1 MVEITVKAADSASA
15 MEEIEKRLGT
25 DAMIVSTNRVDG
37 QIEIVATND
46 DPSKYQKTPEPLVLD
61 KNYRIKGFSD
71 VLNAKLS
78 VDDKPLKND
87 DKPLKNVA
95 SKSHSQIAEN
105 AENIKVEID
114 KLVELST
121 RSNPERDNDTSVHE
135 LFQMSGI
142 KKSLIE
148 NIDNPDSS
156 PSIEDASKILAKAF
170 IHGKCDH
177 FESSSLY
184 LVMGKAGAGKTLFS
198 KKLKTLFET
207 QTDAKSCTI
216 FGESNVKKSITEI
229 KSWFAKNKSKIIE
242 KKKIGIIELSNEEN
256 IDDFLLN
263 FSKLKTDIKI
273 SILNLIPVGNSY
285 EYLIKNLPQRRLE
298 NEYLALTKL
307 DLCDLSILEIA
318 AFVELNH
325 KCMFFSGVPSS
336 EEGLYFAKVGQ
347 TVDHIVQTIEN
358 RMD

>member
-15 MEEIEKRLGT
+15 MEEIEKRLGA

-71 VLNAKLS
+71 VLSSKLS
-78 VDDKPLKND
+78 GEDKPLNNEISENNNEI
-87 DKPLKNVA
+87 DKK
-95 SKSHSQIAEN
+95 
-105 AENIKVEID
+105 AENIKGEID
-114 KLVELST
+114 KLVELSM
-121 RSNPERDNDTSVHE
+121 RSKEIKGNTNSVYE

-142 KKSLIE
+142 RKSLLEIPE
-148 NIDNPDSS
+148 DPESKL
-156 PSIEDASKILAKAF
+156 SIEDAAKTLAKSF
-170 IHGKCDH
+170 IHGKCDN
-177 FESSSLY
+177 FENSTIY
-184 LVMGKAGAGKTLFS
+184 IVRGNDGVGKTLFA
-198 KKLKTLFET
+198 KKLKSLFET
-207 QTDAKSCTI
+207 QIDAKSCTI
-216 FGESNVKKSITEI
+216 FEKLNVKKSLTEI
-229 KSWFAKNKSKIIE
+229 TSWFSKNKPEIIE
-242 KKKIGIIELSNEEN
+242 NKKIGIVEISNTEN
-256 IDDFLLN
+256 IDNFLLQL
-263 FSKLKTDIKI
+263 SKLENDIMI
-273 SILNLIPVGNSY
+273 SIVNLMPVGNSY
-285 EYLIKNLPQRRLE
+285 EYLMKNIPQKRLE

-336 EEGLYFAKVGQ
+336 DEGLYFAKVGQ
-347 TVDHIVQTIEN
+347 TVDHIVQTIES

>member
-15 MEEIEKRLGT
+15 MEEIEKRLGA

-46 DPSKYQKTPEPLVLD
+46 DPSKYQKAPEPLVLD

-71 VLNAKLS
+71 VLSSKLS
-78 VDDKPLKND
+78 GEDKPLNNEISENHNEIENEIEK
-87 DKPLKNVA
+87 
-95 SKSHSQIAEN
+95 N
-105 AENIKVEID
+105 AENIKGEID

-121 RSNPERDNDTSVHE
+121 RSKEIKGNTTSVYE

-142 KKSLIE
+142 KKSLVE
-148 NIDNPDSS
+148 NPEDPESK
-156 PSIEDASKILAKAF
+156 PSIKDAAKTLAKSF
-170 IHGKCDH
+170 IHGKCDN
-177 FESSSLY
+177 FENSTIY
-184 LVMGKAGAGKTLFS
+184 IVRGNDGVGKTLFA
-198 KKLKTLFET
+198 KKLKSLFET
-207 QTDAKSCTI
+207 QIDAKSCTI
-216 FGESNVKKSITEI
+216 FEKPNVKKSLAEI
-229 KSWFAKNKSKIIE
+229 ISWFSKNKSEIIE
-242 KKKIGIIELSNEEN
+242 NKKIGIVEISNTEN
-256 IDDFLLN
+256 IDNFLLQL
-263 FSKLKTDIKI
+263 SKLENDIMI
-273 SILNLIPVGNSY
+273 SIVNLMPVGNSY
-285 EYLIKNLPQRRLE
+285 EYLMKNIPQKRLE

-336 EEGLYFAKVGQ
+336 DEGLYFAKVGQ
-347 TVDHIVQTIEN
+347 TVDHIVQTIES

>member
-15 MEEIEKRLGT
+15 MEEIEKRLGA

-37 QIEIVATND
+37 QIEIVATDD

-61 KNYRIKGFSD
+61 ENYKIKGFSD
-71 VLNAKLS
+71 VLSSKLS
-78 VDDKPLKND
+78 GEDKPLGNEISE
-87 DKPLKNVA
+87 NHSEIA
-95 SKSHSQIAEN
+95 KSAES
-105 AENIKVEID
+105 IKVEID

-121 RSNPERDNDTSVHE
+121 RSKEIKGTATSVYE

-142 KKSLIE
+142 KKSLVK
-148 NIDNPDSS
+148 NPEDPESK
-156 PSIEDASKILAKAF
+156 PSIEDAAKTLAKSF
-170 IHGKCDH
+170 INGKCDN
-177 FESSSLY
+177 FENSTIY
-184 LVMGKAGAGKTLFS
+184 IVRGNDGVGKTLFA

-207 QTDAKSCTI
+207 QIDAKLCTI
-216 FGESNVKKSITEI
+216 FEKSNVKKSLTEI
-229 KSWFAKNKSKIIE
+229 TSWLSKNKSEIIE
-242 KKKIGIIELSNEEN
+242 NKKIGIVEISNSEN
-256 IDDFLLN
+256 IDNFLLHLT
-263 FSKLKTDIKI
+263 KLENDITI
-273 SILNLIPVGNSY
+273 SIINLMPVGNSY
-285 EYLIKNLPQRRLE
+285 EYLMKNTPQKRLE

-336 EEGLYFAKVGQ
+336 DEGLYFAKVGQ
-347 TVDHIVQTIEN
+347 TVDHIVQTIES

>member
-15 MEEIEKRLGT
+15 MEEIEKRLGA

-78 VDDKPLKND
+78 VDDKPLKSD
-87 DKPLKNVA
+87 DKPLENVTA
-95 SKSHSQIAEN
+95 ESHRQIAEN

-121 RSNPERDNDTSVHE
+121 RSNPEKDNETSVHE

-148 NIDNPDSS
+148 NIENPDSS
-156 PSIEDASKILAKAF
+156 PSIEGASKILAKSF

-184 LVMGKAGAGKTLFS
+184 LVMGNAGAGKTLFS

-207 QTDAKSCTI
+207 QTDAKSCTL
-216 FGESNVKKSITEI
+216 FGKSNVKKSITEI

-242 KKKIGIIELSNEEN
+242 KKKIGIIELSSEEN

-273 SILNLIPVGNSY
+273 SILNLVPVGNSY
-285 EYLIKNLPQRRLE
+285 EYLIKNMPQRRLE

>member
-15 MEEIEKRLGT
+15 MEEIEKRLGA

-46 DPSKYQKTPEPLVLD
+46 DPSRYQKAPEPLVLD

-71 VLNAKLS
+71 VLSSKLS
-78 VDDKPLKND
+78 EEDKPLNNEISENHND
-87 DKPLKNVA
+87 IEK
-95 SKSHSQIAEN
+95 N
-105 AENIKVEID
+105 AENIKGEID

-121 RSNPERDNDTSVHE
+121 RSKEIKGNTTSVYE

-142 KKSLIE
+142 KKSLLEIPE
-148 NIDNPDSS
+148 DPESK
-156 PSIEDASKILAKAF
+156 PSIKDAAKTLAKSF
-170 IHGKCDH
+170 IHGKCDN
-177 FESSSLY
+177 FENSAIY
-184 LVMGKAGAGKTLFS
+184 IVRGNDGVGKTLFA
-198 KKLKTLFET
+198 KKLKSLVET
-207 QTDAKSCTI
+207 QIDTKSCTI
-216 FGESNVKKSITEI
+216 FEKSNVKKSLAEIT
-229 KSWFAKNKSKIIE
+229 SWFSKNKSEIIE
-242 KKKIGIIELSNEEN
+242 NKKIGIVEISNTEN
-256 IDDFLLN
+256 IDNFLLQL
-263 FSKLKTDIKI
+263 SKLENDIMI
-273 SILNLIPVGNSY
+273 SIVNLMPIGNSY
-285 EYLIKNLPQRRLE
+285 EYLMKNIPKKRLE

-336 EEGLYFAKVGQ
+336 DEGLYFAKVGQ
-347 TVDHIVQTIEN
+347 TVDHIVQTIES

>member
-15 MEEIEKRLGT
+15 MEEIEKRLGA

-95 SKSHSQIAEN
+95 SESHRQIAEN

-121 RSNPERDNDTSVHE
+121 RSNPEKHNDTSVHE

-184 LVMGKAGAGKTLFS
+184 LVIGKAGAGKTLFS

-207 QTDAKSCTI
+207 QTGAKSCTL
-216 FGESNVKKSITEI
+216 FGETNVKKSITEI
-229 KSWFAKNKSKIIE
+229 KSWFAKNKLKIIE
-242 KKKIGIIELSNEEN
+242 KKKIGIVELSNEEN

-285 EYLIKNLPQRRLE
+285 EYLIKNMPQRRLE

-307 DLCDLSILEIA
+307 DLCDLSIREIA